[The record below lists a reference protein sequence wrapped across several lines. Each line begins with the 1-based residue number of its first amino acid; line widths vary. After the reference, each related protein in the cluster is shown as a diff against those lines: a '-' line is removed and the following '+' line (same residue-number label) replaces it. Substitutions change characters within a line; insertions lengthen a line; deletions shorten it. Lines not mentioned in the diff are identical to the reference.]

1 MEALSRRKKQLYQY
15 EKSILIDMIIL
26 YESKLKRIREE
37 KKDESQ

>member
-1 MEALSRRKKQLYQY
+1 MEALSKRKKQLYQY

-37 KKDESQ
+37 KKDEKR